1 MNLIKVFNRTFG
13 GKTRARIMQVATVV
27 AAIAALVLKID
38 WNLPLGLLIPTIV
51 QTIAHDTKV
60 GD

>member
-1 MNLIKVFNRTFG
+1 MNLTKIFNRSLG
-13 GKTRARIMQVATVV
+13 GKARARIMQAATVV
-27 AAIAALVLKID
+27 AFIAALVLKID
-38 WNLPLGLLIPTIV
+38 WNLPLGVLVPTIV